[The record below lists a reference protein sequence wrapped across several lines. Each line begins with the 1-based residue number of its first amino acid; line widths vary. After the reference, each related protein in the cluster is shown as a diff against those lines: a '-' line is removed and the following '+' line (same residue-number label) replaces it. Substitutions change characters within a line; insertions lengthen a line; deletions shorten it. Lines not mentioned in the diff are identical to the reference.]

1 MSLYNKYRPSSFKDI
16 RGSVSADILKKQID
30 LNKMSHA
37 YIFAGT
43 PGTGKTTIARVAAK
57 TLLCPNKKDN
67 CLCDVCRSV
76 IEDNNPDVY
85 EINCAVNNGVDNVRE
100 NIVALARLAPV
111 SGKYKIFILDEC
123 HMLTTQAQ
131 TSLIKLVEEP
141 PHFVK
146 FFFCTTESNKI
157 LRAIQTRCQIFSM
170 KKLSDYH
177 MFEMLKDVCES
188 EDFKYESEALDIIV
202 KESEGSARTA
212 LSILEQASI
221 NNIDEDFV
229 RSLLDRSPKQLSY
242 RLVKSIIDKDK
253 GEAFRLIYAAN
264 IEGRNLN
271 SILLETS
278 GMFLEAMRILAMKI
292 KKEDRDPNIEMVC
305 RTVNSVD
312 IIEIAEQLYK
322 ISSNIRQNVSED
334 IVTITG
340 VLKLIDWY
348 TEKCKG
354 YKND

>member
-57 TLLCPNKKDN
+57 TLLCPNKKDD

-100 NIVALARLAPV
+100 NIVALARLAPF
-111 SGKYKIFILDEC
+111 SGKYKIFILDVC

-264 IEGRNLN
+264 VEGRNLN

-278 GMFLEAMRILAMKI
+278 GMFLEAMKILAMKI